1 MFCSNCGK
9 QIPDNTKFCSYCGAQ
24 QAAGNNMNS
33 APNQQRYSSQ
43 TTGNQQPVYTATQ
56 PQKKPPKKK
65 KNNIL
70 VVFLVV
76 LVMSGVG
83 SMVGK
88 SMAKSYV
95 DDSKSNSIVS
105 DNTLD
110 TKKTELPSAEENTP
124 TEDSTAEAEENPEYT
139 KIFSDRFIV
148 QIPAMFMTK
157 ERASF
162 AKVTEEGMVES
173 MQIGS
178 SDDVITDMVQTIYID
193 VSAVSDSDK
202 ENLDATLS
210 AKYAKCKEMGFVTS
224 TSNMG
229 ETYYSF
235 SCKITDLDVKDNL
248 MAGIEEGLI
257 NVTTPGSADAVDYL
271 SMKSTESALLS
282 GGYIKK

>member
-33 APNQQRYSSQ
+33 APNQQRYTSGA
-43 TTGNQQPVYTATQ
+43 TGNQQPVYTANQ
-56 PQKKPPKKK
+56 PQRKPPKKK

-83 SMVGK
+83 TMVGK
-88 SMAKSYV
+88 SMAKSYE
-95 DDSKSNSIVS
+95 DDSKSDGIVL
-105 DNTLD
+105 DNNLD
-110 TKKTELPSAEENTP
+110 TKKTELPPAQENTP
-124 TEDSTAEAEENPEYT
+124 VEESTAETEENPEYT
-139 KIFSDRFIV
+139 KIFADRFIV
-148 QIPAMFMTK
+148 QMPAMFMTK

-178 SDDVITDMVQTIYID
+178 SDDVITDMIETIYID
-193 VSAVSDSDK
+193 VSTMSDSDK
-202 ENLDATLS
+202 EAMDATLS
-210 AKYAKCKEMGFVTS
+210 GKYAEFENMDFLTIS
-224 TSNMG
+224 TNMG
-229 ETYYSF
+229 TSYYSF
-235 SCKITDLDVKDNL
+235 SCKMTNLDEKENL
-248 MAGIEEGLI
+248 TAAIEAGLI
-257 NVTTPGSADAVDYL
+257 SVTTPGSTDAVDYL